1 VSQQRRP
8 ARLAASALSL
18 LVTVLALFVPS
29 AATAYGAPGD
39 GRLAHHAVA
48 PHAGKQAGPEDVPAL
63 RVTVAHR
70 LDAHIP
76 GPQPL
81 GSPRTSPDVVPP
93 REPYEP
99 DARPAARSTP
109 RQTSGAAAPRGPPHR

>member
-1 VSQQRRP
+1 MPQQRRS
-8 ARLAASALSL
+8 ARLAASGLSL

-39 GRLAHHAVA
+39 GRLTHHTVA
-48 PHAGKQAGPEDVPAL
+48 AHAGEQAGAEDVPAL

-76 GPQPL
+76 GPQPQ

-93 REPYEP
+93 LPP
-99 DARPAARSTP
+99 SGTDARPVSRVSSHRTIE
-109 RQTSGAAAPRGPPHR
+109 AAAPRGPPHR

>member
-1 VSQQRRP
+1 MSQQRRP

-39 GRLAHHAVA
+39 GRPAHPAVA
-48 PHAGKQAGPEDVPAL
+48 AHAGERTGPEDVPAL

-76 GPQPL
+76 GPQPP

-93 REPYEP
+93 HGPCGP
-99 DARPAARSTP
+99 DARPVARTTP
-109 RQTSGAAAPRGPPHR
+109 RQACQAAAPRGPPHR